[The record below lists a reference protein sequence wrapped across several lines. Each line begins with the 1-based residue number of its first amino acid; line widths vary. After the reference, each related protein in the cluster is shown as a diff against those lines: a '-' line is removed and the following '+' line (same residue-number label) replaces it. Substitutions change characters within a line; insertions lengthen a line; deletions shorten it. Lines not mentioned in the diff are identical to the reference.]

1 MESVVAR
8 RCMTF
13 ERIREVASELMCELG
28 YRGMS
33 MRALAAAV
41 GVQAGSLYNFVESKQ
56 LLLFELINQHEHDLL
71 KVLRDRALGQTDSAV
86 QMHSLLWEKLA
97 EYSAQGGRAARVAKA
112 EIHHL
117 DIKQAEAIAEVRQLQ
132 RQELLRL
139 IVKTAGD
146 DIGLS
151 PEALENLS
159 DELHALLICH
169 LNLEAEPHVD
179 PNQVIRRQLRI
190 LSTRLLLD
198 RD

>member
-1 MESVVAR
+1 
-8 RCMTF
+8 MTF
-13 ERIREVASELMCELG
+13 ERIREVASQLMSELG

-33 MRALAAAV
+33 MRALASAV
-41 GVQAGSLYNFVESKQ
+41 GVQAGSLYHFVESKQ

-71 KVLRDRALGQTDSAV
+71 QVLRDKALMQTDSVV
-86 QMHSLLWEKLA
+86 QMHSLLWEKLS
-97 EYSAQGGRAARVAKA
+97 EYSVRGSRAVRVAKA

-117 DIKQAEAIAEVRQLQ
+117 DAEQAKVVAGIRQLQ

-139 IVKTAGD
+139 IAKTAGD

-151 PEALENLS
+151 KEGLES
-159 DELHALLICH
+159 MCHELHALLVCH

-179 PNQVIRRQLRI
+179 PSHGIRRQLRV
-190 LSTRLLLD
+190 LSTRLLLN